1 MKAGILR
8 FLSRRTLAVRLLAL
22 LTLALLPLGLIAVF
36 QTFSVVREARVLSE
50 RDILVQTADAANE
63 EVALM
68 QRALGAAQGLA
79 AALATIDPSAPIC
92 SDILARFDE
101 RSPSILSLYIR
112 PDGSVI
118 CASDRQ
124 EHNLAD
130 SAIIDKFFERPVPT
144 VTVTRKG
151 RVTGQSV
158 MVTLEPIRDPQG
170 GLLGALSIS
179 IPHSLADTLLANQI
193 NDMELAIVDRT
204 GLILSAS
211 TGIENVA
218 DFEALGVVP
227 ENITIGRLG
236 TAHRVTVA
244 PGREMLIAIVPL
256 LHGDLYAVG
265 RWIEGRAPASMI
277 GAATPAFPVLMWLAG
292 LFVAFF
298 AMDRLV
304 LRHLKVLRGR
314 MARYSPERPQNGH
327 AILDNAPPEV
337 AEIADS
343 YNGMID
349 RIAANHAA
357 LAANVREKEVLLK
370 EIHHRV
376 KNNLQLIAS
385 ILNMQIR
392 SIESPQARSVLRRVQ
407 DRVMSLALI
416 HKSLYADTQVDVVR
430 ADPLID
436 EIIRSIVSG
445 IPSTPLCEV
454 DVSLGPVELDPDQA
468 VPLSLLVTEA
478 VTNAAKYAG
487 DGREGNCFIRIE
499 MHEPDPRHVSLTI
512 SNSRGVRQPTAGD
525 AETGLGSRLIYAFVS
540 QLGGEIHISEGENE
554 YVIQVEF
561 PKLEPATPLHQ
572 AAE

>member
-1 MKAGILR
+1 MNAGVLK

-22 LTLALLPLGLIAVF
+22 LTLALLPLGLIAVY

-79 AALATIDPSAPIC
+79 ASLVTVDPTSPAC
-92 SDILARFDE
+92 SDMLARFDE
-101 RSPSILSLYIR
+101 RFPSIATVYIAS
-112 PDGSVI
+112 DGSVT
-118 CASDRQ
+118 CSSDGGQ
-124 EHNLAD
+124 YDLSD
-130 SAIIDKFFERPVPT
+130 SETVQSFFRRPVST
-144 VTVTRKG
+144 VTVTRRG
-151 RVTGQSV
+151 RITGRSV
-158 MVTLEPIRDPQG
+158 MVTIEPIRDSDG
-170 GLLGALSIS
+170 SLLGAVSIS

-193 NDMELAIVDRT
+193 DDMELAIVDRS
-204 GLILSAS
+204 GQILSAS
-211 TGIENVA
+211 TGIENVSQ
-218 DFEALGVVP
+218 FEALRVVP
-227 ENITIGRLG
+227 SEIILGRLG
-236 TAHRVTVA
+236 TARRVSVA

-256 LHGDLYAVG
+256 LHGDLYAIG
-265 RWIEGRAPASMI
+265 RWTESRTPASMI
-277 GAATPAFPVLMWLAG
+277 GTATPAFPVLMWLAG

-298 AMDRLV
+298 AIDRLV

-314 MARYSPERPQNGH
+314 MARYSPDRSQNGH
-327 AILDNAPPEV
+327 AILKDAPPEV
-337 AEIADS
+337 ADIAES
-343 YNGMID
+343 FNGMID

-357 LAANVREKEVLLK
+357 LAASVREKEVLLK
-370 EIHHRV
+370 EVHHRV

-436 EIIRSIVSG
+436 EIIRGIVDG
-445 IPSTPLCEV
+445 IPNTSLCKI
-454 DVSLGPVELDPDQA
+454 DVSLGPVELAPDQA

-499 MHEPDPRHVSLTI
+499 MHEPDPRHVTLCI
-512 SNSRGVRQPTAGD
+512 ANSRGTKAKSTGD

-554 YVIQVEF
+554 YMIQVDF
-561 PKLEPATPLHQ
+561 PKLEPAVPLVP